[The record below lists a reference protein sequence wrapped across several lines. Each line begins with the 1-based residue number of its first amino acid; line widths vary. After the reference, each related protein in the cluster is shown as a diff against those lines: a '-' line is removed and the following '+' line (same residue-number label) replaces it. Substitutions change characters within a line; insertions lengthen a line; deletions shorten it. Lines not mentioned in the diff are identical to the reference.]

1 VTEGDVTETS
11 RCLALGLD
19 VNCRHPRT
27 AVTALMLAAEK
38 VTRLVWPH
46 QPESQQ
52 GRPVV
57 SPGFV
62 ARRDKVGNYIM
73 GHSWQTS
80 GLGAAAAR

>member
-1 VTEGDVTETS
+1 
-11 RCLALGLD
+11 
-19 VNCRHPRT
+19 
-27 AVTALMLAAEK
+27 MLAAEK